1 LSSEKPLKIN
11 TLHHD
16 DNAVTGKM
24 PDPPLSGAVVEFST
38 RAGIGFAD
46 D

>member
-1 LSSEKPLKIN
+1 VFEINGLRHCDKCVTVKSGLRPL
-11 TLHHD
+11 
-16 DNAVTGKM
+16 TGG
-24 PDPPLSGAVVEFST
+24 LVEFST

>member
-1 LSSEKPLKIN
+1 MKIN
-11 TLHHD
+11 TLHQR

-24 PDPPLSGAVVEFST
+24 PNPALYGAVVEFST